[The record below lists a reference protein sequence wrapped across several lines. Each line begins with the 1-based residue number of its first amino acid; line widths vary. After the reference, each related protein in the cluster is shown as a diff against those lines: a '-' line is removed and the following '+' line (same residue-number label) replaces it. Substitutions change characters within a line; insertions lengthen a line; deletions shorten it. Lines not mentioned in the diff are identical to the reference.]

1 MRELADKHKEKLS
14 EHKKMVEDW
23 QNYFGKNNDRYWEYT
38 KFVCAS
44 NLSSADIATLNEL
57 KKPSV
62 QFNILEAMVSR
73 LRSEFAKQEPS
84 FEVRAADGVPLEML
98 DEQFIATQKV
108 VEGYLRA
115 IFSDS
120 TNDGL
125 QSNINTDQLIGGF
138 SVAWVRTDYVNEYS
152 FEQNIVVERVFDPT
166 LTFFD
171 PLARTSHKGDG
182 QYCGMLIPFTKEK
195 FIQEY
200 GEESAKDIKFNRGDS
215 MGGFSWSYQNQS
227 EEVILVAFMFEKK
240 YKKRKIVM
248 LSNGDVVPMENYKKL
263 LEIWDDITQ
272 PPVILDTREV
282 QEESIVCYE
291 FCQTKELAYR
301 ETDYKH
307 LPLVFV
313 DGNSMLVRGDV
324 STSTPSSASG
334 STGGA
339 TQQMTRP
346 YVYHAKD
353 AQRVMNF
360 AGQTISAEIEQMVM
374 HKWIVSLEAIPKD
387 DDNYLQAYQNPQLAS
402 VLVYNAFDDKTGQR
416 LEGPREVQRTPTP
429 PIVESTFLNARNTIQ
444 FTLGSYDS
452 QQGIIGDNLS
462 GKAIMQGAMQSDGTA
477 GPYLI
482 NYIKAWNRI
491 GQIVI
496 DLIPKYYKTP
506 RSLPIID
513 SDGKRRFQIV
523 NASKGQQQ
531 QQAQMMEQANQG
543 EDFQGAEEV
552 REQEPVSLSYEP
564 HTLQLKIEAGVNSSV
579 QKQKDLDILTRL
591 MGNSEQF
598 NAFMNSYGLEVLI
611 GNLEIKNSDSLQVLA
626 AKFMQEQMRQAEE
639 QASQPTP
646 QEMEMKTLTNI
657 EMAKV
662 EQRREKE
669 QIDATLAAA
678 KLAADKEKNDGEL
691 AIKAAKLSLDR
702 EKNQLEYQ
710 KLLAQINEFRV
721 KQADANYKI
730 SAEESR
736 EAVEL
741 ALELA
746 RIQQEQN
753 YY

>member
-1 MRELADKHKEKLS
+1 MRELAEKHKERL
-14 EHKKMVEDW
+14 EDHKKMVEDW
-23 QNYFGKNNDRYWEYT
+23 HQYFGHNNDRYWEYT
-38 KFVCAS
+38 KFVCAT
-44 NLSSADIATLNEL
+44 NLSSTDIATLNTL

-98 DEQFIATQKV
+98 DEEFIATQKV

-115 IFSDS
+115 IFDDA

-125 QSNINTDQLIGGF
+125 QSNINTDQLVGGF
-138 SVAWVRTDYVNEYS
+138 SVVWVRTDYVNEYS
-152 FEQNIVVERVFDPT
+152 FEQNIIVERVFDPT
-166 LTFFD
+166 MTFFD

-182 QYCGMLIPFTKEK
+182 AYCGMLIPYTKER

-200 GEESAKDIKFNRGDS
+200 GEEAAEDVKFNRGDNL
-215 MGGFSWSYQNQS
+215 GGFSWSYQNQS
-227 EEVILVAFMFEKK
+227 EDIILVAYMFEKK
-240 YKKRKIVM
+240 YKKKKVVL
-248 LSNGDVVPMENYKKL
+248 LSNGHVVPLENYKQL

-291 FCQTKELAYR
+291 FCETKELAYR
-301 ETDYKH
+301 ETDYRY
-307 LPLVFV
+307 LPLVFI
-313 DGNSMLVRGDV
+313 DGNSMLIRGDV
-324 STSTPSSASG
+324 GTAQTGSSAGTSLA
-334 STGGA
+334 GA

-374 HKWIVSLEAIPKD
+374 HKWVVPLEAIPKD
-387 DDNYLQAYQNPQLAS
+387 DDMYLQAYQNPQLAS

-444 FTLGSYDS
+444 FTLGSYDA

-482 NYIKAWNRI
+482 NYIKGWNRI
-491 GQIVI
+491 GQIMI

-506 RSLPIID
+506 RSLPVVD
-513 SDGKRRFQIV
+513 MDGKRRFQVV
-523 NASKGQQQ
+523 NAPKDEMQQDAQ
-531 QQAQMMEQANQG
+531 EREQAQQG
-543 EDFQGAEEV
+543 ENSQGLDEGE
-552 REQEPVSLSYEP
+552 EQESVNLSYEP

-598 NAFMNSYGLEVLI
+598 NAFMNTYGLEILI
-611 GNLEIKNSDSLQVLA
+611 GNLEIKNADSLQMLA
-626 AKFMQEQMRQAEE
+626 AKFMQDQAKQAEAAA
-639 QASQPTP
+639 QQPNP
-646 QEMEMKTLTNI
+646 VEMEMETITNI

-662 EQRREKE
+662 AQRQQQAE
-669 QIDATLAAA
+669 
-678 KLAADKEKNDGEL
+678 GEL
-691 AIKAAKLSLDR
+691 AVKAANVAIAQ
-702 EKNQLEYQ
+702 EKNEIEYQ
-710 KLLAQINEFRV
+710 RLLAEIDEFEAKKAESRH
-721 KQADANYKI
+721 KA

-736 EAVEL
+736 AAVDL
-741 ALELA
+741 AIEVAKLRHEHT
-746 RIQQEQN
+746 EE
-753 YY
+753 